1 MVSVFDDDSDAYLFK
16 QMGLQVKSVDI
27 INNTKEI
34 FVILPDFPNYEI
46 STLGRLKNKNGKILK
61 FRKGVGGRGG
71 DEYYRTNLYRGNG
84 PETKNIHQL
93 VLKTFQNKPNN
104 TQTLIVDHIN
114 HNTLDNSLS
123 NLRWATYSENAIN
136 VTMYT
141 TNTSGVKGVSYVPSR
156 NRFMVVIQSECTKKH
171 IGYYKTLQ
179 EATIA
184 RRDAEIKYHGDYRP
198 IET

>member
-1 MVSVFDDDSDAYLFK
+1 MVSVFDDLDACLFK

-93 VLKTFQNKPNN
+93 VLKTFQNKPN

-184 RRDAEIKYHGDYRP
+184 RRDAEKKYHGDYRP

>member
-1 MVSVFDDDSDAYLFK
+1 MVSVFDDLDACLFK

-93 VLKTFQNKPNN
+93 VLKTFQNKPN

-123 NLRWATYSENAIN
+123 NLRWGNL
-136 VTMYT
+136 
-141 TNTSGVKGVSYVPSR
+141 
-156 NRFMVVIQSECTKKH
+156 F
-171 IGYYKTLQ
+171 
-179 EATIA
+179 
-184 RRDAEIKYHGDYRP
+184 
-198 IET
+198 